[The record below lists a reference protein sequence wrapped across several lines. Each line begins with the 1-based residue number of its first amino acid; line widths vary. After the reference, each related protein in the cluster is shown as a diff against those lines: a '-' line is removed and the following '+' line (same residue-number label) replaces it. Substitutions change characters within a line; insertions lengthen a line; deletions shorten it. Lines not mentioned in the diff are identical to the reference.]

1 MGCVLKYRARRAIYV
16 FARRD
21 LLDRIAKEKIR
32 AFQIPVNTM
41 VHAYRL
47 ITGEDIT
54 ASVKPAGEDMPA
66 NVAIF
71 AIPPT
76 LALME
81 EHVSMPSTPL
91 FATVL
96 KDIQENIV
104 EMTSVRVVT

>member
-1 MGCVLKYRARRAIYV
+1 MK
-16 FARRD
+16 
-21 LLDRIAKEKIR
+21 
-32 AFQIPVNTM
+32 
-41 VHAYRL
+41 
-47 ITGEDIT
+47 
-54 ASVKPAGEDMPA
+54 
-66 NVAIF
+66 IF

-104 EMTSVRVVT
+104 EVSNLFLIPWPVVAS